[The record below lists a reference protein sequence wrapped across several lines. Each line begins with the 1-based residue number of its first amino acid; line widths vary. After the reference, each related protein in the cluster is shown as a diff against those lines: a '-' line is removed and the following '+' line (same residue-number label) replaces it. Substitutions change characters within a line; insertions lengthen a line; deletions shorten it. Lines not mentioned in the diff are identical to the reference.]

1 MQEYYRSGNYSLLE
15 DIPFKEMFGR
25 KSRVHFAEYL
35 LECYLTLNKIIA
47 YNGKIFSSELNR
59 GEEYRDLKKVK
70 QVVIIGKSTI
80 KLEEKLLSKNYYKNE
95 SRRLSDMQEIDIIRI
110 DKVGLSDHNKD
121 NKRM

>member
-1 MQEYYRSGNYSLLE
+1 
-15 DIPFKEMFGR
+15 MFGR

-59 GEEYRDLKKVK
+59 GEKYRDLKKVK

-110 DKVGLSDHNKD
+110 DKENIQKIQTNSKSMNLV
-121 NKRM
+121 